1 MRDRI
6 HLVLVDPT
14 GMPLGALA
22 EFAIDE
28 GPWPQV
34 DGIIAMAR
42 ERHAVD
48 VTILRLV
55 ASERFAT
62 DPDGWVRTYTAEV
75 ADGLPSGLLPPPAA
89 IAWGDEPLRAS
100 WARPGGVGAIVAWA
114 DRALV
119 ALNRKRT
126 GPVEQIKTWN
136 LSNILRIP
144 TIAGVVWA
152 KSVPPFFA
160 HEGRLLRMLAEDRP
174 GSVPTVIASS
184 DPPATVLLEDLGS
197 DEQWDAPVDV
207 LCRMVST
214 LVDIQDRY
222 VHRIDELLDAGV
234 PDLRRDRFH
243 ASILTLVRR
252 SDVRETL
259 ASEDLARLDVLCDDL
274 DRRLDALADCGVPET
289 LVHGDF
295 HPGNWIARD
304 GRLVLHDWGDAFI
317 GHPLLDTAAFLQD
330 HNDQGGREQILA
342 TWTARWRDV
351 APASDPEGAL
361 ALIPPIAALRQALV
375 YRLFLDRI
383 EPTEHQYHEDDV
395 PDWLRIAIGLA

>member
-1 MRDRI
+1 MPDRI
-6 HLVLVDPT
+6 HLVLVDPR
-14 GMPLGALA
+14 GAPLGALPA
-22 EFAIDE
+22 FEIDA

-42 ERHAVD
+42 DRHAVD

-55 ASERFAT
+55 ASERFAI

-75 ADGLPSGLLPPPAA
+75 VDWPTPALLPAPADV
-89 IAWGDEPLRAS
+89 AWGDEPLRAS
-100 WARPGGVGAIVAWA
+100 WARPGGVAAIVVWA
-114 DRALV
+114 DRALA
-119 ALNRKRT
+119 ALDIERT
-126 GPVEQIKTWN
+126 GPAEQIKTWN

-144 TIAGVVWA
+144 TGDGVVWA

-184 DPPATVLLEDLGS
+184 DPLATVLLEDLGS
-197 DEQWDAPVDV
+197 DEQWDAPLDV

-214 LVDIQDRY
+214 LVDVQDRN
-222 VHRIDELLDAGV
+222 VRRIAELLDAGV

-243 ASILTLVRR
+243 ASILSLVRR
-252 SDVRETL
+252 SDVRTTL
-259 ASEDLARLDVLCDDL
+259 ASKDLHRLDALCDDL
-274 DRRLDALADCGVPET
+274 DRRLEALAACGVPET

-330 HNDQGGREQILA
+330 HNDQGSREQILA
-342 TWTARWRDV
+342 TWTARWHDV
-351 APASDPEGAL
+351 APASDPEEAL
-361 ALIPPIAALRQALV
+361 ALIPPIAALRQALI

-383 EPTEHQYHEDDV
+383 EPTERQYHEDDV
-395 PDWLRIAIGLA
+395 PDWLRIAISLA